1 MSNKRL
7 TTEFIVVHSSQT
19 TPEQNLTAKDMEEMH
34 RKDGLFGIGYHKII
48 TRDGTIEDGRDIDTA
63 GIHVEAKGKV
73 SNANS
78 IGICLIG
85 GLSIKGEPDCNF
97 TLAQF
102 RALNSL
108 LVELQSQYDKIL
120 VIGHRDVADTSCPN
134 FEISELGKF
143 V

>member
-1 MSNKRL
+1 MSNKRIK
-7 TTEFIVVHSSQT
+7 TDFIVVHSSQT
-19 TPEQNLTAKDMEEMH
+19 TPEQNLTAEDIPAMH
-34 RKDGLFGIGYHKII
+34 RKEGLLNIGFHKII
-48 TRDGTIEDGRDIDTA
+48 TREGKVEDGRHIDIA
-63 GIHVEAKGKV
+63 GIHVDAKGDV

-102 RALNSL
+102 TSLNEL
-108 LVELQSQYDKIL
+108 LVELQSEYGNVL